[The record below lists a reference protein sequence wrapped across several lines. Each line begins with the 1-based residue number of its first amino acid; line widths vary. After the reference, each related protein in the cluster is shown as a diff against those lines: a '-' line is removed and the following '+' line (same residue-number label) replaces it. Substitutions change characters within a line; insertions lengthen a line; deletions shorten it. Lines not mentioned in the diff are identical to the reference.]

1 MTVAL
6 AKDVEAFL
14 EEQVRSGV
22 CSDPSELVNDL
33 LRSLREQQRATL
45 PVTPELENW
54 LMEATDKPASLLLK
68 EDFDGI
74 RERVRARAGSSGS

>member
-1 MTVAL
+1 MTLAL

-33 LRSLREQQRATL
+33 LRSLREQQTASL
-45 PVTPELENW
+45 VVTPELENW
-54 LMEATDKPASLLLK
+54 LLEAADKPASLLLK

-74 RERVRARAGSSGS
+74 RARVRARTGASGS

>member
-33 LRSLREQQRATL
+33 LRSVREQQRSSL
-45 PVTPELENW
+45 LVTPKLEKW
-54 LMEATDKPASLLLK
+54 LLEAADKPTRLLVK
-68 EDFDGI
+68 EDFDSI
-74 RERVRARAGSSGS
+74 RERVGARTGLSGS

>member
-14 EEQVRSGV
+14 EEPVRSGV

-33 LRSLREQQRATL
+33 VRSLREQQRAAL

-54 LMEATDKPASLLLK
+54 LLEAADKPASVLLK
-68 EDFDGI
+68 QDFDGI
-74 RERVRARAGSSGS
+74 RERVRARTGSSGA

>member
-33 LRSLREQQRATL
+33 LRSVREQQRSSL
-45 PVTPELENW
+45 LVTPKLENW
-54 LMEATDKPASLLLK
+54 LLEAADKPASLLLK
-68 EDFDGI
+68 EDFDSV
-74 RERVRARAGSSGS
+74 RERVRTRIGPSGS

>member
-33 LRSLREQQRATL
+33 LRSVREQQRTAL
-45 PVTPELENW
+45 QVTPELENW
-54 LMEATDKPASLLLK
+54 LLEAADKPSSLLLK

-74 RERVRARAGSSGS
+74 RERVRARTGSSGS